1 MFLEKNVVLE
11 LLDLNTFEIKNYII
25 HASKKIKFK
34 NMLIIMDKTTYSSP
48 EIFSKL
54 ISTQNNVD
62 ILGKSFGKDCIYEET
77 FKDSKNI
84 ILEKK
89 YLIL

>member
-1 MFLEKNVVLE
+1 
-11 LLDLNTFEIKNYII
+11 
-25 HASKKIKFK
+25 
-34 NMLIIMDKTTYSSP
+34 MDKTTYSSP

-84 ILEKK
+84 ILEKN
-89 YLIL
+89 I